1 MPLPIRAVQNGFDE
15 GALMTAVTDWDVIV
29 VDDERDNIG
38 VVELVLGF
46 NNATVRSASSGAE
59 CLRLLE
65 NAVPTFILV
74 DIQMPEMSGYQL
86 LEKIRANVAWRE
98 LPVIALTAHAR
109 PDDQEE
115 ILSAGFTGY
124 ISKPITVM
132 TFVDEIKSILGNRS

>member
-1 MPLPIRAVQNGFDE
+1 
-15 GALMTAVTDWDVIV
+15 MTAVKDWDVIV

-46 NNATVRSASSGAE
+46 NNATVRSASSGSE

-65 NAVPTFILV
+65 NAVPTFMLV

-86 LEKIRANVAWRE
+86 LEKIRANAAWRE